1 MTDTLQTDSGL
12 TIDYGDDEVIEAP
25 NQEAEQGS
33 VNAESAPA
41 ETDKDRAVEFSE
53 EQQKVFNEVIGKKT
67 FKLRE
72 TERENERL
80 AKELAELR
88 SKVPTNTR
96 PEVPPI
102 PDPYTLTEE
111 QYRQAQQSRDKALS
125 DAIAFDARQAQYNE
139 QARQIRAQQ
148 EQQQQRET
156 EEKVKSYTQQATKL
170 GVKPEELQH
179 AASIVQTFGLD
190 GYHPLA
196 SLILADETG
205 PLITKYLA
213 SNVLELERVM
223 SMPLPNAAV
232 YLATAVKQKAAAL
245 KPKVNT
251 APDPIDTPL
260 ASGTGQKRRG
270 PEGATFE

>member
-1 MTDTLQTDSGL
+1 MTDTLQADSGMA
-12 TIDYGDDEVIEAP
+12 IDYGDDEVIETP
-25 NQEAEQGS
+25 EQEPEQES
-33 VNAESAPA
+33 EHAESAPA

-88 SKVPTNTR
+88 AKVPNNTR
-96 PEVPPI
+96 PEVPAI

-111 QYRQAQQSRDKALS
+111 QYRQAQQARDKALS

-179 AASIVQTFGLD
+179 AAGIVGTFGLD

-196 SLILADETG
+196 AVILADEYG

-213 SNVLELERVM
+213 NNVLELERVM
-223 SMPLPNAAV
+223 SMPLASAAV
-232 YLATAVKQKAAAL
+232 YLDRAVKQKAAAL

-251 APDPIDTPL
+251 APDPIDSPRST
-260 ASGTGQKRRG
+260 GTGQKARG
-270 PEGATFE
+270 PRGATFE

>member
-1 MTDTLQTDSGL
+1 MTDTLQTDSGM
-12 TIDYGDDEVIEAP
+12 TIEFDDTEVET
-25 NQEAEQGS
+25 QEPEQES
-33 VNAESAPA
+33 EQAESAPA

-80 AKELAELR
+80 ARELAELR
-88 SKVPTNTR
+88 SKVPVNTR

-111 QYRQAQQSRDKALS
+111 QYRQAQQSRDRALS

-139 QARQIRAQQ
+139 QARQIKAQQ

-179 AASIVQTFGLD
+179 AAGIVGTFGLD

-196 SLILADETG
+196 AVILADEYG

-213 SNVLELERVM
+213 NNVLELERVM
-223 SMPLPNAAV
+223 SMPLASAAV
-232 YLATAVKQKAAAL
+232 YLDRAVKQKASAL

-260 ASGTGQKRRG
+260 ASGTSQKAKG
-270 PEGATFE
+270 PKGATFE

>member
-1 MTDTLQTDSGL
+1 MTDTLQTDSG
-12 TIDYGDDEVIEAP
+12 TVIDYGDDEVIENQ
-25 NQEAEQGS
+25 NQEAEQES
-33 VNAESAPA
+33 ETTESAPV
-41 ETDKDRAVEFSE
+41 ETDNHRAVEFSE

-96 PEVPPI
+96 PEVPPR

-111 QYRQAQQSRDKALS
+111 QYRQAQEARDKALS

-139 QARQIRAQQ
+139 QARQIKAQQ
-148 EQQQQRET
+148 EQQRHEALVESAKT
-156 EEKVKSYTQQATKL
+156 YTQQAVKL
-170 GVKPEELQH
+170 GVKPDELAR
-179 AASIVQTFGLD
+179 AAKVVDTFGLD
-190 GYHPLA
+190 SNHPLVPM
-196 SLILADETG
+196 ILADEHG

-213 SNVLELERVM
+213 NNVLELERVM
-223 SMPLPNAAV
+223 SMPLANAAV
-232 YLATAVKQKAAAL
+232 YLATSVKQKAAAL

-260 ASGTGQKRRG
+260 SSGSGQKRRG
-270 PEGATFE
+270 PEGATYE

>member
-1 MTDTLQTDSGL
+1 MSDELQADSGMV
-12 TIDYGDDEVIEAP
+12 IDFGEDEVLQDQP
-25 NQEAEQGS
+25 QEPEQ
-33 VNAESAPA
+33 ESANVESA
-41 ETDKDRAVEFSE
+41 TTETDDDRAVDLTE
-53 EQQKVFNEVIGKKT
+53 EQQHAFNKRVAREVYKRKE
-67 FKLRE
+67 L
-72 TERENERL
+72 EREKERL
-80 AKELAELR
+80 AKQVAELQA
-88 SKVPTNTR
+88 KIPTNTR

-111 QYRQAQQSRDKALS
+111 QYRQAQQARDKALS

-139 QARQIRAQQ
+139 QARQIKAQQ

-156 EEKVKSYTQQATKL
+156 EEKVKSYSQQATKL

-213 SNVLELERVM
+213 NNVLELERVM

-251 APDPIDTPL
+251 APDPIDSPRST
-260 ASGTGQKRRG
+260 GTGQKSRG
-270 PEGATFE
+270 PKGATFE